1 MTVSQRIGILCAA
14 CLASMAVNAIFFG
27 TAPSRVS
34 GRVLVALISTVI
46 MLPINELFPFLFTTV
61 NSLQSRTIQERK
73 E

>member
-1 MTVSQRIGILCAA
+1 
-14 CLASMAVNAIFFG
+14 MAVNAIFFG